1 MRKLSYFFFLLIV
14 LAACQSKTTPET
26 QLEDNFTISGTILQA
41 DQATLYLE
49 AFSQKGTIEVAKT
62 TIQGGGKF
70 LMKGNI
76 PGFGIYQLRLGE
88 SPDKI
93 IPFTIAP
100 KEHITLATSF
110 QDFLGK
116 PNAAGA
122 SWTKTLN
129 AYMPIMLKFASDQR
143 EMQAA
148 SSDLSD
154 GEIAAVFQSIK
165 KPLDDFSIAEMKKN
179 PSNSFNIILSTSATP
194 AMGFDNWDPENIS
207 VLHEVSLALNKRFQ
221 NNPIVQ
227 TLENQV
233 FQINNAYNEFKN
245 STGVASSILAPEIA
259 LPSPSGKIIKL
270 SSLRGSIVLLDFWA
284 SWCRPCR
291 GENPNV
297 VRLYKKYKNKG
308 FTVYSVSLDEDPAA
322 WKQAIAMDGLA
333 WPNHVSDL
341 KGWETPLVKTYQ
353 FDGIPHTVLI
363 GKDGKII
370 ATGLRGEALEQK
382 LEELL
387 KN

>member
-1 MRKLSYFFFLLIV
+1 
-14 LAACQSKTTPET
+14 
-26 QLEDNFTISGTILQA
+26 
-41 DQATLYLE
+41 
-49 AFSQKGTIEVAKT
+49 
-62 TIQGGGKF
+62 
-70 LMKGNI
+70 
-76 PGFGIYQLRLGE
+76 
-88 SPDKI
+88 
-93 IPFTIAP
+93 
-100 KEHITLATSF
+100 
-110 QDFLGK
+110 
-116 PNAAGA
+116 
-122 SWTKTLN
+122 
-129 AYMPIMLKFASDQR
+129 
-143 EMQAA
+143 
-148 SSDLSD
+148 
-154 GEIAAVFQSIK
+154 
-165 KPLDDFSIAEMKKN
+165 
-179 PSNSFNIILSTSATP
+179 
-194 AMGFDNWDPENIS
+194 MGFDNWDPENIS

-245 STGVASSILAPEIA
+245 SKGVDSAILAPEIA

-291 GENPNV
+291 RENPNV
-297 VRLYKKYKNKG
+297 VRMYKKYKNKG
-308 FTVYSVSLDEDPAA
+308 FTVYSVSLDEDQTA
-322 WKQAIAMDGLA
+322 WKQSIAMDGLV

-341 KGWETPLVKTYQ
+341 KGWKTPLVQTYQ

>member
-1 MRKLSYFFFLLIV
+1 M
-14 LAACQSKTTPET
+14 
-26 QLEDNFTISGTILQA
+26 
-41 DQATLYLE
+41 
-49 AFSQKGTIEVAKT
+49 
-62 TIQGGGKF
+62 
-70 LMKGNI
+70 
-76 PGFGIYQLRLGE
+76 
-88 SPDKI
+88 
-93 IPFTIAP
+93 
-100 KEHITLATSF
+100 
-110 QDFLGK
+110 
-116 PNAAGA
+116 
-122 SWTKTLN
+122 
-129 AYMPIMLKFASDQR
+129 
-143 EMQAA
+143 
-148 SSDLSD
+148 
-154 GEIAAVFQSIK
+154 
-165 KPLDDFSIAEMKKN
+165 
-179 PSNSFNIILSTSATP
+179 
-194 AMGFDNWDPENIS
+194 
-207 VLHEVSLALNKRFQ
+207 
-221 NNPIVQ
+221 
-227 TLENQV
+227 
-233 FQINNAYNEFKN
+233 
-245 STGVASSILAPEIA
+245 
-259 LPSPSGKIIKL
+259 KL

-308 FTVYSVSLDEDPAA
+308 FTVFSVSLDEDPAA